1 METKKIL
8 DKNGLEYYT
17 GKIKQQIPKKTSDL
31 TNDSNFIDNTYH
43 DSSKQDTLVS
53 GTNIKTINN
62 TSILGSGNINI
73 ETKAYIDNSLSSDST
88 THGASVHAV
97 NVGLA
102 EKISSDGSV
111 EKIVKSDTEPTGT
124 EATIWIEPSDFKST
138 EINIL
143 KDTLEGE
150 DLDKAPTV
158 HAVKQAIDN
167 VENIDYDSIPSQGR
181 IEYVGDDYTIPTG
194 YTKSE
199 IPYDLNGLGNMVS
212 RLDNQMNYP
221 AEGEE
226 QIIGYWID
234 NKPIYRKVI
243 NFGSLPNAG
252 TKNIAHNISNL
263 DNVINA
269 RINARNDNGTGSTRL
284 SIPYVYPKASYDTY
298 YIGFEGI
305 SDTHVTI
312 VTGNNRTNYSAYVIL
327 EYTKTTDNVIKLS
340 EVK

>member
-31 TNDSNFIDNTYH
+31 TNDNNFIDNTYH

-73 ETKAYIDNSLSSDST
+73 ETKVYIDNSLSSDST

-111 EKIVKSDTEPTGT
+111 EKIVKSDTEPVGT

-143 KDTLEGE
+143 KDTLADE

-167 VENIDYDSIPSQGR
+167 VENIYYDSLPVGSVVDFDGDTVPEGYEEVTDKVLWSGNENPEGKTYILTDNIFNYRAVCVVGVWGNKFYIPIIKNNNYLNGGMNYMGGSNKMVTTGLLAEITDNGNKVKIIYFRQLTHIPSSNHETYQ
-181 IEYVGDDYTIPTG
+181 VPN
-194 YTKSE
+194 
-199 IPYDLNGLGNMVS
+199 LL
-212 RLDNQMNYP
+212 
-221 AEGEE
+221 
-226 QIIGYWID
+226 QIIG
-234 NKPIYRKVI
+234 
-243 NFGSLPNAG
+243 
-252 TKNIAHNISNL
+252 
-263 DNVINA
+263 
-269 RINARNDNGTGSTRL
+269 
-284 SIPYVYPKASYDTY
+284 
-298 YIGFEGI
+298 
-305 SDTHVTI
+305 
-312 VTGNNRTNYSAYVIL
+312 
-327 EYTKTTDNVIKLS
+327 IK
-340 EVK
+340 

>member
-138 EINIL
+138 ETNIL
-143 KDTLEGE
+143 KDTLEGA

-181 IEYVGDDYTIPTG
+181 IEYVGNDYTIPTG

-199 IPYDLNGLGNMVS
+199 IPYDLNGLGNMVN
-212 RLDNQMNYP
+212 RLDDQMNYP

-226 QIIGYWID
+226 QIIGYWI
-234 NKPIYRKVI
+234 NSKPIYRKVI
-243 NFGSLPNAG
+243 FINAFPNTATGNYAHGIDNLDIVIRMYGYGLRSADGFIFNLPFVNYIDLG
-252 TKNIAHNISNL
+252 YSIGLGISGKNIQLFCGTDRSN
-263 DNVINA
+263 VS
-269 RINARNDNGTGSTRL
+269 G
-284 SIPYVYPKASYDTY
+284 
-298 YIGFEGI
+298 YII
-305 SDTHVTI
+305 M
-312 VTGNNRTNYSAYVIL
+312 
-327 EYTKTTDNVIKLS
+327 EYTKTTDNIIRLS